1 MLLIDCKVELRLKW
15 TNHYVLVLAGGDNT
29 NTINGN
35 TIVTIKDTKLYVP
48 VVTLSAKVN
57 QDVLKIL
64 SKCSSKG
71 SQRSVCWDEY
81 KTKNDNIHF
90 YESKFV
96 GASRLFA
103 LLYSNQDV
111 NDKKYKSRGNFTPT
125 GILKRARHQV
135 LSSMK
140 KRYMTIQSIMIKM
153 ITFSRKCNGPINYG
167 KLWSSKG

>member
-1 MLLIDCKVELRLKW
+1 MLADC
-15 TNHYVLVLAGGDNT
+15 
-29 NTINGN
+29 
-35 TIVTIKDTKLYVP
+35 
-48 VVTLSAKVN
+48 
-57 QDVLKIL
+57 
-64 SKCSSKG
+64 
-71 SQRSVCWDEY
+71 
-81 KTKNDNIHF
+81 
-90 YESKFV
+90 
-96 GASRLFA
+96 

-153 ITFSRKCNGPINYG
+153 ITISRKCNGPINYG